1 MPPFDPWSWRDPA
14 ALAGG
19 YDQAGPDRGPA
30 AGPSDAPGFSAAE
43 ADRGEIDLAGYRVEA
58 TDGRVGTVSEAGA
71 ETGARWLVVDT
82 GPWILGRTVLLP
94 VGAVERVDHL
104 DRVVHVDRTREHI
117 KGSPEYDPATFGDPA
132 YRARVGAY
140 WS

>member
-1 MPPFDPWSWRDPA
+1 MQPFNPWARRDPA

-82 GPWILGRTVLLP
+82 
-94 VGAVERVDHL
+94 
-104 DRVVHVDRTREHI
+104 
-117 KGSPEYDPATFGDPA
+117 EYDPANFADA
-132 YRARVGAY
+132 DYRARVGAY